1 MTLKNLIERSL
12 DNWPVK
18 IVCIVLAL
26 LLAEFY
32 RMSTLE
38 QRFLSIPLEV
48 RTNGDIVPA
57 SNYPRMVKVA
67 LRGETDSIYP
77 ILDSDII
84 AYLDLTPY
92 GKEGEFRVAIRT
104 ELKGTALDVSPLE
117 ISTDPAELTVRVEH
131 RMVKKVDVTP
141 SFKGYPEAGFEFAGY
156 SLEPSVI
163 EVYGPRSTVEKITDA
178 VTEPIE
184 LSGKDATF
192 SGSVLAVNR
201 NPLVTMSDG
210 GRIAF
215 QVTINQTTLI
225 KNFEDVPFY
234 FENLDP
240 SLEVETD
247 KVSGTLQIKGTQT
260 DLAEWSLPENALTIL
275 CENVT
280 APGVYSLPVRTII
293 PLPYE
298 VIASSPEQI
307 QLTVREKAQ

>member
-1 MTLKNLIERSL
+1 MTLKSLTERAL
-12 DNWPVK
+12 DNWPAK
-18 IVCIVLAL
+18 IVCIALAL
-26 LLAEFY
+26 LLSMFY

-38 QRFLSIPLEV
+38 ERFFSIPLEV

-57 SNYPRMVKVA
+57 SNYPRMVKVS
-67 LRGETDSIYP
+67 LRGETDNIYP
-77 ILDSDII
+77 ILDSDIV

-92 GKEGEFRVAIRT
+92 AKEGEFRVAIRT

-117 ISTDPAELTVRVEH
+117 ISTDPVELSVRVEH
-131 RMVKKVDVTP
+131 RMAKKVSVTP
-141 SFKGYPEAGFEFAGY
+141 SFRGYPEAGFEFTGY
-156 SLEPSVI
+156 TLAPQDI
-163 EVYGPRSTVEKITDA
+163 EVFGPRSAVEKITDV

-184 LSGKDATF
+184 LSGKDSTF
-192 SGSVLAVNR
+192 AGSVAAVNR
-201 NPLVTMSDG
+201 NTLVALSG
-210 GRIAF
+210 GGKIDY
-215 QVTINQTTLI
+215 QVTISQTTLI

-280 APGVYSLPVRTII
+280 APGVYSLPVRTIV
-293 PLPYE
+293 PQPYE
-298 VIASSPEQI
+298 VIASSPGQV
-307 QLTVREKAQ
+307 QLTVRGKAQ